1 MVGDLLVIFLTISLA
16 GGAARLS
23 EFPGIGIEDF
33 FLVSN
38 LKYSALGNKCHD
50 FVGLSSSSYYCAR
63 QNHDTYSPTH
73 CINDFKDMM
82 N

>member
-23 EFPGIGIEDF
+23 EFPGIGIEDY

-38 LKYSALGNKCHD
+38 LKYSALGNKCHG
-50 FVGLSSSSYYCAR
+50 FVGLRSSSYFCAQ

>member
-1 MVGDLLVIFLTISLA
+1 VIFLTSSLA

-23 EFPGIGIEDF
+23 EFPAIGIEYY

-38 LKYSALGNKCHD
+38 LKYSVLGNKCQD
-50 FVGLSSSSYYCAR
+50 FVGFSSSSYYCAR
-63 QNHDTYSPTH
+63 QNHDTYSRTH

-82 N
+82 I

>member
-23 EFPGIGIEDF
+23 EFPGIGIEDY

-38 LKYSALGNKCHD
+38 LKYSALGNKCII
-50 FVGLSSSSYYCAR
+50 VA
-63 QNHDTYSPTH
+63 
-73 CINDFKDMM
+73 
-82 N
+82 

>member
-23 EFPGIGIEDF
+23 EFPGIGIEDY

-38 LKYSALGNKCHD
+38 LKYSALGNKC
-50 FVGLSSSSYYCAR
+50 L
-63 QNHDTYSPTH
+63 SPT
-73 CINDFKDMM
+73 KP
-82 N
+82 